1 MTPEPT
7 LSLLRRSLAAEKC
20 GASLKWVVVV
30 PAAGPVSLLSK
41 YGLKGQSTVLL
52 LLYIPRPIAV
62 TVLHVCN

>member
-7 LSLLRRSLAAEKC
+7 LSLLKRSLATVKC

-41 YGLKGQSTVLL
+41 YGLKGQSTFLL
-52 LLYIPRPIAV
+52 LLYVPRPTAA
-62 TVLHVCN
+62 VLHVCN